1 MVSRKGMKMQ
11 AAAGAMLAVLVL
23 GGCAQGLGGGTYS
36 RTEARRAM
44 TVQFGTIESV
54 RAVQLEGTKTPVGS
68 VAGAAVGGIAGST
81 IGGGRGQAVA
91 TVIGA
96 VVGGVAGAA
105 VEEGTTRTP
114 GVADV
119 TEDPERA
126 RRMLG
131 QYVIR
136 RFGEPEDIANMAL
149 FLASDAASWITGQTY
164 PVYDVGIP
172 YPL

>member
-1 MVSRKGMKMQ
+1 MVNRRSMKLRT
-11 AAAGAMLAVLVL
+11 AVGAVLTVLVL

-44 TVQFGTIESV
+44 TVQFGSIESV

-96 VVGGVAGAA
+96 VAGGLAGAA
-105 VEEGTTRTP
+105 VEEGATRTP
-114 GVADV
+114 GVEV
-119 TEDPERA
+119 TVRLDN
-126 RRMLG
+126 G
-131 QYVIR
+131 Q
-136 RFGEPEDIANMAL
+136 
-149 FLASDAASWITGQTY
+149 FLAVVQADEGERFRPGERVRVLRDGGTTRVSR
-164 PVYDVGIP
+164 
-172 YPL
+172 

>member
-1 MVSRKGMKMQ
+1 MSRKGMKMQ

-105 VEEGTTRTP
+105 VEEGATRTP
-114 GVADV
+114 GVEV
-119 TEDPERA
+119 TVRLDN
-126 RRMLG
+126 G
-131 QYVIR
+131 Q
-136 RFGEPEDIANMAL
+136 
-149 FLASDAASWITGQTY
+149 FLAVVQADEGERFRAGERVRVLRDGGTTRVSR
-164 PVYDVGIP
+164 
-172 YPL
+172 